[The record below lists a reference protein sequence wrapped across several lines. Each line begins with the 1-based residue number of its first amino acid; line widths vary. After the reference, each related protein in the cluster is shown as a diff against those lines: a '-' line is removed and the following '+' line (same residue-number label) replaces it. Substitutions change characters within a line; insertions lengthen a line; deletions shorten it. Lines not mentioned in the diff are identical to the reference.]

1 MRYTHYLLV
10 IIVVGLWVTS
20 LMMLILGSVTD
31 EGHWALPW
39 SEWLLGPAIVV
50 SLWLLLW
57 DHRARALERIED
69 ALETEEAGVER
80 LASAVALAMVRDRT
94 TPIR

>member
-20 LMMLILGSVTD
+20 LMMLIVGSVTD

-39 SEWLLGPAIVV
+39 SEWLLGPAVVV

-57 DHRARALERIED
+57 DHRTRAPERLEVGLRAEG
-69 ALETEEAGVER
+69 AGVER
-80 LASAVALAMVRDRT
+80 LASAVALAMVQDRT